1 MANKFVNGF
10 LSAIGMEVNRGDTE
24 EGYEAGQD
32 AVPPAGEPQAQPR
45 AGARASAAAPTY
57 SQPSMTA
64 SRAVPA
70 TGARTYTPP
79 AGGAGYYGADSRPM
93 QPRPIDTSAGDVGMR
108 SLHNPS
114 AGKVVGM
121 PSSASAGAGIRV
133 VVYQPQ
139 SYDDTQRIID
149 ELKAHRAIIINLEN
163 LKIDVAQR
171 VLDFIS
177 GAVYALDG
185 SVRKISRGIF
195 LVAPSNVDIS
205 GNFINNLPSNFQGN
219 TGHFRPVR

>member
-10 LSAIGMEVNRGDTE
+10 LSAIGMEVEHDDQEQRENTPAPAENPAARGAARSSQTP
-24 EGYEAGQD
+24 YS
-32 AVPPAGEPQAQPR
+32 PAGRTAPG
-45 AGARASAAAPTY
+45 AGRSYTPAAG
-57 SQPSMTA
+57 S
-64 SRAVPA
+64 
-70 TGARTYTPP
+70 TYTP
-79 AGGAGYYGADSRPM
+79 AESRPM
-93 QPRPIDTSAGDVGMR
+93 QPRPIDTPASESTLRPVHSAG
-108 SLHNPS
+108 SS
-114 AGKVVGM
+114 KVIGM
-121 PSSASAGAGIRV
+121 PSSSASGSGIRV

-149 ELKAHRAIIINLEN
+149 ELKSHRAIIINLEN
-163 LKIDVAQR
+163 LKVDVAQR

-205 GNFINNLPSNFQGN
+205 GNFISNLPANFQGN
-219 TGHFRPVR
+219 TGQFRPIR